1 MANTTKRVSK
11 IEGTT
16 TTTSKPATAKKQTTK
31 KEPVKDL
38 DWRAVG
44 IVKEHQ
50 AARVRGKRR
59 IERLQL
65 RYLAY
70 SASAFVMGASVGIMV
85 FSWLH

>member
-16 TTTSKPATAKKQTTK
+16 TSKPSAAKKQATK

-44 IVKEHQ
+44 LVKEHQ
-50 AARVRGKRR
+50 AARVRGKRK

-70 SASAFVMGASVGIMV
+70 TASAFVFGLSIGTMIT
-85 FSWLH
+85 SWLH

>member
-11 IEGTT
+11 IEG

-50 AARVRGKRR
+50 AARVRGKRKIDR
-59 IERLQL
+59 IKA

-70 SASAFVMGASVGIMV
+70 TASSFVMGASVGIMV

>member
-16 TTTSKPATAKKQTTK
+16 TSKPSTAKKQTTK
-31 KEPVKDL
+31 REPEKEL

-50 AARVRGKRR
+50 AARVRGKRK

-70 SASAFVMGASVGIMV
+70 TASAFVFGLGIGTMIT
-85 FSWLH
+85 SWLH